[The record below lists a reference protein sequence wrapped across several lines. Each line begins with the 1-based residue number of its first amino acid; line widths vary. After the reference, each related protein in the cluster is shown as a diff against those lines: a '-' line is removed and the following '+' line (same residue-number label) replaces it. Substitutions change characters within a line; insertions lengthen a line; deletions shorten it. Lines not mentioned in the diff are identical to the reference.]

1 MTEQV
6 VEGIELTE
14 GEDYLKLEGGG
25 VRCLGCL
32 NRCILQRGKG
42 VSADKEKTG
51 AGGCIWRRLRRSP

>member
-14 GEDYLKLEGGG
+14 GEDYLKLEGEG

-32 NRCILQRGKG
+32 NRCILAEGQMGIFG
-42 VSADKEKTG
+42 
-51 AGGCIWRRLRRSP
+51 